1 MTIDKQRGFMP
12 PTLDDIRQAAER
24 IGPYAHC
31 TPVLTNESLNEQV
44 GAQVFLKCENL
55 QKVGAFKFRGACNAV
70 YSLSD
75 EEAARGVC
83 THSSG
88 NHAQALALA
97 AKIRGIPAYIV
108 MPNNAPSVKK
118 NAVAGYGGLITFCE
132 PTLEA
137 RESTLDRIK
146 LDTGA
151 TIVHPYNDE
160 RVIAGQGTAALEL
173 LEDYPDLDVII
184 APVGGGGLLSGTS
197 IAATELKKGIRVIA
211 GEPEMADD
219 AYRSIK
225 AGEIIPSKNPKTIAD
240 GLLTSL
246 GTLTFPTIQQ
256 RVEQIVTVSETGII
270 ASMKYV
276 WERVKIIIE
285 PSSAV
290 AIGVLWEKK
299 IDLSR
304 LKVGVILSGGN
315 VDLEKLPWQ

>member
-1 MTIDKQRGFMP
+1 MT
-12 PTLDDIRQAAER
+12 PTLNDIRAAAQR
-24 IGPYAHC
+24 IKPYAHR
-31 TPVLTNESLNEQV
+31 TPVLTNESLNQRV
-44 GAQVFLKCENL
+44 GSQVFLKCENL

-70 YSLSD
+70 FSLTD

-88 NHAQALALA
+88 NHAAALALA
-97 AKIRGIPAYIV
+97 ARMRGIPAYIV
-108 MPNNAPSVKK
+108 MPDNAPSVKK

-137 RESTLDRIK
+137 RESTLDRIR

-151 TIVHPYNDE
+151 TVVHPYNDE
-160 RVIAGQGTAALEL
+160 RVITGQGTAALEL
-173 LEDYPDLDVII
+173 LEDVPDLDVII

-197 IAATELKKGIRVIA
+197 IAATEIKKGIRVIA

-219 AYRSIK
+219 AFRSLQ
-225 AGEIIPSKNPKTIAD
+225 AGGIIPSKNPKTIAD

-246 GTLTFPTIQQ
+246 GSLTFPIIQKN
-256 RVEQIVTVSETGII
+256 VEQIVTVSETGIVE
-270 ASMKYV
+270 SMKYI
-276 WERVKIIIE
+276 WERAKIIIE

-304 LKVGVILSGGN
+304 LKIGVIISGGN
-315 VDLEKLPWQ
+315 VDLAKLPWQQEGIL